1 MDPVYSAT
9 VLSSSQ
15 RQSIEP
21 GWPAAPRDREMV
33 TWSPPAD
40 RERAGWMR
48 SSLHAFGTLLV
59 QTGERL
65 RRPATSSPEME
76 GRAQ

>member
-9 VLSSSQ
+9 ILNSSH

-21 GWPAAPRDREMV
+21 GWPPAPRDREMV
-33 TWSPPAD
+33 TWSSPAD

-48 SSLHAFGTLLV
+48 AALHAFGNLLV
-59 QTGERL
+59 QAGERL
-65 RRPATSSPEME
+65 RHPATSSPEME